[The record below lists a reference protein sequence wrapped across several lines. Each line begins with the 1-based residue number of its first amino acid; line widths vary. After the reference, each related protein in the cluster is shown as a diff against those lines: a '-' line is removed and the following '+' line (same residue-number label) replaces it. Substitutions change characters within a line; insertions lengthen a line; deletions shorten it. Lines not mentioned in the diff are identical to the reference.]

1 MNSQKK
7 QWSDGIS
14 NAVLCNFFYIFFV
27 IISIFAAL
35 SLLGGIYMFPMSNK
49 MTFPMLFMG
58 IFNIIMTFGIS
69 GTSAL
74 FLYLI
79 CDRALK
85 PQYDGYQSRQFK
97 DMGEGFAEDG
107 FAEDGFADEGYSEP
121 FADHDK
127 EKK

>member
-1 MNSQKK
+1 MNQKK
-7 QWSDGIS
+7 QWSDRIS

-27 IISIFAAL
+27 IFSIFAAL
-35 SLLGGIYMFPMSNK
+35 SLLGGIYMFTMSNK

-85 PQYDGYQSRQFK
+85 PQYDGYQSNEFK

-107 FAEDGFADEGYSEP
+107 FAEDGFAEGYSEP

>member
-1 MNSQKK
+1 
-7 QWSDGIS
+7 
-14 NAVLCNFFYIFFV
+14 
-27 IISIFAAL
+27 
-35 SLLGGIYMFPMSNK
+35 
-49 MTFPMLFMG
+49 MLFMG

-85 PQYDGYQSRQFK
+85 PQYDGYQSLEFT
-97 DMGEGFAEDG
+97 DMGEG